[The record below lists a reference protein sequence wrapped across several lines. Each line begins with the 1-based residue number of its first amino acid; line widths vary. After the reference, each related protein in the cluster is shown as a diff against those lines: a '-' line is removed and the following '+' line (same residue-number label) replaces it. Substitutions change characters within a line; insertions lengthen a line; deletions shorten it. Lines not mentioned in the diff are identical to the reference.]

1 MFRKVLG
8 LNLKVNSYRLM
19 INLETEIII
28 ICPLGGVRPVD
39 VCLIWTLIVVYS
51 NDLDLFCHA

>member
-28 ICPLGGVRPVD
+28 ICPLGGEIVSKRVPMRICKKMFLGIDVD
-39 VCLIWTLIVVYS
+39 
-51 NDLDLFCHA
+51 N